1 MIAKADRI
9 EQLIRYVS
17 QENYRWIAN
26 AKYCI
31 LFWQYGICLWLY
43 ESMNLWHWYRLWKC
57 WPLMMFL
64 LLLFSLVR
72 SFARFISLN
81 LLMSF
86 FSPFTAASI
95 LQYPSVHMFVWAA
108 ILLSIES
115 NVLWMCLLK
124 SKRYS
129 WDSLWLN
136 TAASSYRNYIS
147 LVNSSDALS
156 ILVGYCFMMPSSS
169 RMLYV
174 VLYMW
179 IICAVY
185 TYSLPP
191 DQPKR

>member
-1 MIAKADRI
+1 MSMA
-9 EQLIRYVS
+9 
-17 QENYRWIAN
+17 
-26 AKYCI
+26 
-31 LFWQYGICLWLY
+31 LWVY
-43 ESMNLWHWYRLWKC
+43 ESVALIPIVEMLATNDVFVTAFFAC
-57 WPLMMFL
+57 SFVC
-64 LLLFSLVR
+64 SLHFIK
-72 SFARFISLN
+72 FAHAI
-81 LLMSF
+81 F

-179 IICAVY
+179 IICVVY